1 MNLPLDIP
9 ALLKAATD
17 IDEARNTPLAVSV
30 YIDETAPGDVVGHVR
45 SAFASAGAKTRVTI
59 GYLDDNL
66 LAEPYGADDMAVI
79 VAGDSPRIGEQAAH
93 IRGAGIPV
101 MVATTAPRAVA
112 AAAEAAGWPVPEG
125 DIVAPNMTNPTP
137 FGDAARA
144 LARRITAGSTANE
157 APNAAAVEAASAAE
171 AAIEDIEHALPVE
184 TEPADA
190 EPIPLDGEG
199 ASTLDRRM
207 GEWIIAACKDKRLAF
222 ALAFPFVRRPLSL
235 DAVRATSVQ
244 NAGVGVVVFI
254 PGADMPIMT
263 LNQAKMLLQI
273 AAAYG
278 QPLSAER
285 IKELAAV
292 VGGAFL
298 FRNIARTAV
307 GVVPV
312 LGWAIKGA
320 VGFAGT
326 EAMGHAAIEYFEAGG
341 DIVGVA
347 SVVQKARDEAVEAAS
362 KAAATP
368 AGGKVIEAARAPTT
382 RSPTR
387 RSSTSSWWGRA
398 KSSCPRCWRS
408 SASCAHPARPG
419 PRFCARWR
427 DAWGAPTCRACTA
440 GAARTRPR
448 LPAAGRSPCST
459 TCRVW
464 CTSASSRV
472 SPTARRS
479 SP

>member
-45 SAFASAGAKTRVTI
+45 SAFASAGAKTRVSI

-157 APNAAAVEAASAAE
+157 APNAAAAEAASAAE

-190 EPIPLDGEG
+190 EPIPLDAEG
-199 ASTLDRRM
+199 AATLDRRM

-368 AGGKVIEAARAPTT
+368 AGGKVIEAAR
-382 RSPTR
+382 
-387 RSSTSSWWGRA
+387 G
-398 KSSCPRCWRS
+398 
-408 SASCAHPARPG
+408 
-419 PRFCARWR
+419 
-427 DAWGAPTCRACTA
+427 A
-440 GAARTRPR
+440 GASAFRALRGKGKGAGKGGAR
-448 LPAAGRSPCST
+448 G
-459 TCRVW
+459 
-464 CTSASSRV
+464 
-472 SPTARRS
+472 
-479 SP
+479 

>member
-144 LARRITAGSTANE
+144 LARRITAGSTASE
-157 APNAAAVEAASAAE
+157 APNAAAAEAASAAE

-190 EPIPLDGEG
+190 EPIPLDAEG
-199 ASTLDRRM
+199 AATLDRRM

-273 AAAYG
+273 AA
-278 QPLSAER
+278 
-285 IKELAAV
+285 
-292 VGGAFL
+292 
-298 FRNIARTAV
+298 V

-368 AGGKVIEAARAPTT
+368 AGGKVIEAAR
-382 RSPTR
+382 
-387 RSSTSSWWGRA
+387 G
-398 KSSCPRCWRS
+398 
-408 SASCAHPARPG
+408 
-419 PRFCARWR
+419 
-427 DAWGAPTCRACTA
+427 A
-440 GAARTRPR
+440 GASAFRALRGKGKGAGKGGAR
-448 LPAAGRSPCST
+448 G
-459 TCRVW
+459 
-464 CTSASSRV
+464 
-472 SPTARRS
+472 
-479 SP
+479 

>member
-1 MNLPLDIP
+1 M
-9 ALLKAATD
+9 
-17 IDEARNTPLAVSV
+17 
-30 YIDETAPGDVVGHVR
+30 
-45 SAFASAGAKTRVTI
+45 
-59 GYLDDNL
+59 DDNL

-320 VGFAGT
+320 VGIRGHRGHGARGHRVLRGRRRHRRRGIGGA
-326 EAMGHAAIEYFEAGG
+326 EGPRRGRGGRVEGSGHACRRQG
-341 DIVGVA
+341 D
-347 SVVQKARDEAVEAAS
+347 R
-362 KAAATP
+362 
-368 AGGKVIEAARAPTT
+368 
-382 RSPTR
+382 
-387 RSSTSSWWGRA
+387 GR
-398 KSSCPRCWRS
+398 PRGRGLGLPY
-408 SASCAHPARPG
+408 PARQGEGRWQGRRPWLGAICGLGWSLCSPG
-419 PRFCARWR
+419 WS
-427 DAWGAPTCRACTA
+427 G
-440 GAARTRPR
+440 RP
-448 LPAAGRSPCST
+448 AT
-459 TCRVW
+459 
-464 CTSASSRV
+464 
-472 SPTARRS
+472 
-479 SP
+479 

>member
-101 MVATTAPRAVA
+101 MVGHHGPPRRCRSGRGGRLACA
-112 AAAEAAGWPVPEG
+112 RGGHRRAEHDQPHALRGRRP
-125 DIVAPNMTNPTP
+125 
-137 FGDAARA
+137 A

-157 APNAAAVEAASAAE
+157 APNAAAAEAASAAE

-190 EPIPLDGEG
+190 EPIPLDAEG
-199 ASTLDRRM
+199 AATLDRRM

-320 VGFAGT
+320 VGFAAPRPWGT
-326 EAMGHAAIEYFEAGG
+326 
-341 DIVGVA
+341 
-347 SVVQKARDEAVEAAS
+347 R
-362 KAAATP
+362 P
-368 AGGKVIEAARAPTT
+368 
-382 RSPTR
+382 
-387 RSSTSSWWGRA
+387 SSTSRPA
-398 KSSCPRCWRS
+398 ATS
-408 SASCAHPARPG
+408 SAWRRWCRRPAMRP
-419 PRFCARWR
+419 W
-427 DAWGAPTCRACTA
+427 
-440 GAARTRPR
+440 RPR
-448 LPAAGRSPCST
+448 RRRRQPLPAAR
-459 TCRVW
+459 
-464 CTSASSRV
+464 
-472 SPTARRS
+472 
-479 SP
+479 